1 MPSKQQGP
9 RARGSAEYKKNKRIL
24 LEENPFC
31 NWCGM
36 PASEADHLIEV
47 DRWPADQ
54 PGVNSLENMVS
65 ACRKCNATRG
75 NRYRAARDAGRIAD
89 ANPMPVRVSEPQHSQ
104 RFFGE
109 PREAP
114 VSPFSISHKGFS
126 ELAPTGHDLPRLE
139 TTTHS
144 EHRSAA
150 NEIGAFASNIL
161 GVNLMPWQYRALAGQ
176 TSIAD
181 DGSRP
186 RVSLVSVARQNG
198 KTVAIASLIG
208 WWLATQGKE
217 RGQPQTV
224 ISVAHKLDL
233 ATALFN
239 YLAPVLEAKFGA
251 EVSWSYGR
259 QKLTMPDGSIWHVRA
274 ATPGAGHGYSVD
286 LLVIDEAWAVSE
298 EAIDQGLLPTQR
310 ARKNPLCSMWSTAG
324 DQSSTA
330 MLRWRE
336 QGLRAIDAKVP
347 GTLYFAE
354 WSPNPATMDLMTPA
368 AWAYANP
375 ALGHTL
381 EMEVIQ
387 GESEAPNRN
396 AFLRSSVNT
405 WVATAAGWLEPGQFE
420 ACLTT
425 ATAPAGGVLAVEVGE
440 DNANF
445 YGVRAVISG
454 TKTHVV
460 TAFIAD
466 TMAEMWRHVE
476 NEIALAPNLKLA
488 IVPSLEVHCP
498 PHLSR
503 RSVIVGYRELN
514 RWTAAA
520 RSIILE
526 GRLLHNGDN
535 LLSEH
540 CARAVLVKHNG
551 NVVISSQRSPGPI
564 SMARALVFAVALV
577 GKPAAMGKP
586 IIVSAN
592 R

>member
-1 MPSKQQGP
+1 MPSKREGP
-9 RARGSAEYKKNKRIL
+9 RPRGQADYKKNKRIL
-24 LEENPFC
+24 LAENPFC
-31 NWCGM
+31 HWCGM

-47 DRWPADQ
+47 DRGGD
-54 PGVNSLENMVS
+54 NSLENMVS
-65 ACRKCNATRG
+65 ACRKCNAVRG
-75 NRYRAARDAGRIAD
+75 NKYRAARDAGKIEN
-89 ANPMPVRVSEPQHSQ
+89 ANPMPASKTEPNHSQ

-109 PREAP
+109 TREAP

-126 ELAPTGHDLPRLE
+126 ELALTGHDLPRLE

-144 EHRSAA
+144 GDRSAA
-150 NEIGAFASNIL
+150 TDIGAFAKNIL
-161 GVNLMPWQYRALAGQ
+161 GVDLMPWQLRALHGQ
-176 TSIAD
+176 TCIGD
-181 DGSRP
+181 DGTRP

-208 WWLATQGKE
+208 WWLATQGNE

-233 ATALFN
+233 STALFN

-251 EVSWSYGR
+251 VVSWSYGR
-259 QKLTMPDGSIWHVRA
+259 QKLTMPDGSVWHVRA

-286 LLVIDEAWAVSE
+286 LLIIDEAWAVSE

-324 DQSSTA
+324 DQTSTA

-336 QGLRAIDAKVP
+336 QGLRAIDDGKP
-347 GTLYFAE
+347 GSLYFAE
-354 WSPNPATMDLMTPA
+354 WSPDPATMDLMTPA

-381 EMEVIQ
+381 EMSVIQ

-405 WVATAAGWLEPGQFE
+405 WVATAAGWLEPGQFA

-425 ATAPAGGVLAVEVGE
+425 DSAPAGGVLAVEVGE
-440 DNANF
+440 DNAQF

-460 TAFIAD
+460 TAFVAD

-476 NEIALAPNLKLA
+476 TEIAKAPTLKLA

-526 GRLLHNGDN
+526 GRLLHNGDH

-540 CARAVLVKHNG
+540 VERAVLVKHNG
-551 NVVISSQRSPGPI
+551 NIVISSQRSPGPI
-564 SMARALVFAVALV
+564 CMARALVFAVALA

>member
-9 RARGSAEYKKNKRIL
+9 RARSSAEYKKNKRIL
-24 LEENPFC
+24 LAENPFC

-65 ACRKCNATRG
+65 SCRKCNATRG
-75 NRYRAARDAGRIAD
+75 NKYRAARDAGKID
-89 ANPMPVRVSEPQHSQ
+89 TANPMPARNSEPQHSQ

-109 PREAP
+109 TREAP

-126 ELAPTGHDLPRLE
+126 ELALTGHDLPRLE

-144 EHRSAA
+144 SDRSAA
-150 NEIGAFASNIL
+150 TEIGAFAKNIL
-161 GVNLMPWQYRALAGQ
+161 GVDLMPWQLRALHGQ

-181 DGSRP
+181 DGARP

-336 QGLRAIDAKVP
+336 QGLRAIDAKTP

-354 WSPNPATMDLMTPA
+354 WSPDPSTMDLMTPA

-405 WVATAAGWLEPGQFE
+405 WTASASSWLEPGQFA

-425 ATAPAGGVLAVEVGE
+425 DTAPNGGVLAVEVGE
-440 DNANF
+440 DNALF

-460 TAFIAD
+460 TAFVAD
-466 TMAEMWRHVE
+466 TMAEMWRNVE
-476 NEIALAPNLKLA
+476 AEIAKAPNIKLA

-526 GRLLHNGDN
+526 GRLLHNGEH

-540 CARAVLVKHNG
+540 VERAVLVKHNG
-551 NVVISSQRSPGPI
+551 NIVISSQRSPGAI
-564 SMARALVFAVALV
+564 CMARALVFAVALV

>member
-9 RARGSAEYKKNKRIL
+9 RPRGQADYKKNKRIL
-24 LEENPFC
+24 LAENPFC
-31 NWCGM
+31 HWCSA

-47 DRWPADQ
+47 DRGGD
-54 PGVNSLENMVS
+54 NSLENMVS
-65 ACRKCNATRG
+65 SCRKCNATRG
-75 NRYRAARDAGRIAD
+75 NKYRAARDAGRLND
-89 ANPMPVRVSEPQHSQ
+89 ANPMPVTKTNDKHSQ

-109 PREAP
+109 TREAP
-114 VSPFSISHKGFS
+114 VYPFSISHKGLR

-144 EHRSAA
+144 GERSAA
-150 NEIGAFASNIL
+150 TGIAEFASNIL
-161 GVNLMPWQYRALAGQ
+161 GVDLMPWQVRALHGQ
-176 TSIAD
+176 TAISD
-181 DGSRP
+181 DGARP

-286 LLVIDEAWAVSE
+286 LLIIDEAWAVSE

-425 ATAPAGGVLAVEVGE
+425 DTAPAGGVLAVEVGE
-440 DNANF
+440 DNAQF

-476 NEIALAPNLKLA
+476 TEIANAPNLKLA

-526 GRLLHNGDN
+526 GRLLHNGDH

>member
-1 MPSKQQGP
+1 
-9 RARGSAEYKKNKRIL
+9 
-24 LEENPFC
+24 
-31 NWCGM
+31 
-36 PASEADHLIEV
+36 
-47 DRWPADQ
+47 
-54 PGVNSLENMVS
+54 
-65 ACRKCNATRG
+65 
-75 NRYRAARDAGRIAD
+75 
-89 ANPMPVRVSEPQHSQ
+89 
-104 RFFGE
+104 
-109 PREAP
+109 
-114 VSPFSISHKGFS
+114 
-126 ELAPTGHDLPRLE
+126 LE

-144 EHRSAA
+144 SDRSAA
-150 NEIGAFASNIL
+150 AEIGAFAKNIL
-161 GVNLMPWQYRALAGQ
+161 GVDLMPWQLRALHGQ

-181 DGSRP
+181 DGARP

-526 GRLLHNGDN
+526 GRLLHNGDH